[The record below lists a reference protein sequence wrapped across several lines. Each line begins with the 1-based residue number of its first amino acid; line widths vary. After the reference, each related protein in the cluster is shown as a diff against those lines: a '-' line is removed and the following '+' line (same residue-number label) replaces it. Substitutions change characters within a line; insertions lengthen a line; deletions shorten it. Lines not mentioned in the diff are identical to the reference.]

1 MRSYAGYGMNA
12 DIADAVNLAWL
23 LGAVFDGWG
32 APAILDAYAAERL
45 PITEQVS
52 QLAMEMALKILGQ
65 RRAILPQIEAPGAEG
80 DSVRARVGREAYDL
94 NVQQYCCGGLNF
106 GYLYDRSPIIVYDH
120 ARQPGY
126 NMAEFTQSTV
136 PGCRAPHLW
145 LADGRSLWDA
155 LGPGYTLL
163 RRDRSTS
170 AEVLQAR
177 SRVSGVPLTLVD
189 LQCAADATKLYDR
202 RLVLVRT
209 DQHVAWRG
217 DALPDDVAG
226 LVDTLR
232 GAAA

>member
-1 MRSYAGYGMNA
+1 
-12 DIADAVNLAWL
+12 
-23 LGAVFDGWG
+23 
-32 APAILDAYAAERL
+32 
-45 PITEQVS
+45 
-52 QLAMEMALKILGQ
+52 
-65 RRAILPQIEAPGAEG
+65 
-80 DSVRARVGREAYDL
+80 
-94 NVQQYCCGGLNF
+94 
-106 GYLYDRSPIIVYDH
+106 VYDE
-120 ARQPGY
+120 AKQPGY

-163 RRDRSTS
+163 RRDRSMST
-170 AEVLQAR
+170 EVLEAAA
-177 SRVSGVPLTLVD
+177 SVSGIPLTLVD
-189 LQCAADATKLYDR
+189 LEAAAVATKLYDR

-226 LVDTLR
+226 LVDNLR